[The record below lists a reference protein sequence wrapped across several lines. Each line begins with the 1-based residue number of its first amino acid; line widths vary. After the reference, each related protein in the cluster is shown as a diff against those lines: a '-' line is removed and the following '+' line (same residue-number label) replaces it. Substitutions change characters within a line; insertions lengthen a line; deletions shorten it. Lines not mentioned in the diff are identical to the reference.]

1 MLLVVD
7 LGNTH
12 TTFGLFDGERLQARR
27 TVKSDLDA
35 FESLL
40 ESWPGVAVDG
50 AALASVVPSL
60 TETTRRMLDSSAFL
74 MSHAPTRVVERE
86 IPLDVQAQGAGA
98 DRLMNAL
105 AAHRFFG
112 DALVLDLGT
121 ATTFERVLDGVFLGG
136 LILPGWGCFNEALTE
151 RTAQLPAV
159 PLPEEG
165 EEAPEVLGQNTS
177 DAIRSGLY
185 YGYRDMLEG
194 LIKRF
199 KTPATTVVA
208 TGGLG
213 GRIASL
219 VDRIEPDLTLHGLR
233 FFWES
238 DNG

>member
-12 TTFGLFDGERLQARR
+12 TTFGLFEGECLQARR
-27 TVKSDLDA
+27 TVKSDLAA
-35 FESLL
+35 FEPLL
-40 ESWPGVAVDG
+40 GSWPGVTLEGAV
-50 AALASVVPSL
+50 LASVVPSL
-60 TETTRRMLDSSAFL
+60 TEATRRILDSLDSL
-74 MSHAPTRVVERE
+74 VPTVVVNRD
-86 IPLDVQAQGAGA
+86 IPLEVQAGGAGA

-121 ATTFERVLDGVFLGG
+121 ATTFERVLDGAFLGG

-151 RTAQLPAV
+151 RTAQLPKV
-159 PLPEEG
+159 PLPDET
-165 EEAPEVLGQNTS
+165 EEAPDVLGRNTP
-177 DAIRSGLY
+177 DAIKAGLY
-185 YGYRDMLEG
+185 YGYRDMLGG
-194 LIKRF
+194 LIERF
-199 KTPATTVVA
+199 RTPSTTVVA

-219 VDRIEPDLTLHGLR
+219 VDRVEPDLTLHGLR

-238 DNG
+238 ING